1 MRLATRYLGLELAH
15 PFVPGAS
22 PLADDLDNARRLEDA
37 GAPALVLHS
46 LFEEQ
51 IAHEQAHHAAGGL
64 RPPPSDARR
73 VTPGPE
79 RFAHGPED
87 YLEHLARLRHA
98 LSIPV
103 IASLN
108 GTTLG
113 GWLSYAR
120 FLQQAGASA
129 LELNVYSVA
138 SDPHLSSAAIE
149 ARTVE
154 MLCALKEQVDL
165 PIAVKLSP
173 FYTGL
178 AHFARQLEEAGADGL
193 VLFNRFY
200 QPEIDVEDL
209 ATVRSL
215 YLSHHSE
222 LSLRLRWLAIL
233 SAHQRCSLA
242 ATGAVHTGLDAARCI
257 LAGAHVVQVV
267 SMLLQ
272 HGPEHLRVLR
282 EELSQWMERR
292 GFESLERFRASLNLH
307 GCPSPEAYERANYM
321 LVLQGWSRG

>member
-1 MRLATRYLGLELAH
+1 MSLATKYLGLELAH

-51 IAHEQAHHAAGGL
+51 IAQEQAHHAAGGL
-64 RPPPSDARR
+64 RPARSDMRR
-73 VTPGPE
+73 LTPAPE

-87 YLEHLARLRHA
+87 YLEHLAHLRQA

-113 GWLSYAR
+113 GWLAYAR
-120 FLQQAGASA
+120 YLQQAGASA

-149 ARTVE
+149 ARTIE
-154 MLCALKEQVDL
+154 MLCALKEQVGL
-165 PIAVKLSP
+165 PIAIKLSP

-178 AHFARQLEEAGADGL
+178 AHFARQLEEVGVDGL

-215 YLSHHSE
+215 YLSHHTE

-233 SAHQRCSLA
+233 SAQVRCSLA
-242 ATGAVHTGLDAARCI
+242 ATGAVHAGLDAARCI
-257 LAGAHVVQVV
+257 LAGAHAVQVV
-267 SMLLQ
+267 SVLLQ
-272 HGPEHLRVLR
+272 HGPEHLRVLCA
-282 EELSQWMERR
+282 ELRQWMERR
-292 GFESLERFRASLNLH
+292 SFQDLDQFRASLNLH